1 VPAFAA
7 LGAVMMAL
15 ALRRGAP
22 SVVAAIVVGV
32 EMLAAGALGIA
43 LLGDGIRAGW
53 YVPSALAVL
62 VACAGLIVLARPGT
76 HEPEPS

>member
-32 EMLAAGALGIA
+32 EMLAAGALGIV

-76 HEPEPS
+76 QRA